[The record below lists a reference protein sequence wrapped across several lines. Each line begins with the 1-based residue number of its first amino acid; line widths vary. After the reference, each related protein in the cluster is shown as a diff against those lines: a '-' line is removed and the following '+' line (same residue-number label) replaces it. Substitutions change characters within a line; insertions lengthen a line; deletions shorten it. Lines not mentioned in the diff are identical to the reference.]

1 MQRFHEASV
10 RVHDMARNLAAKAPG
25 VDCCKLL
32 IMRWRARYLGT
43 QMRADDP
50 RVTRLF
56 HKILNLCD
64 DETSEPEVAASAMT
78 CALVCFTRANAMP
91 GGVGSAMAQLRR
103 NIAELVSLSEAAEGP
118 PPKLH

>member
-1 MQRFHEASV
+1 M
-10 RVHDMARNLAAKAPG
+10 K
-25 VDCCKLL
+25 
-32 IMRWRARYLGT
+32 
-43 QMRADDP
+43 ADDP

-78 CALVCFTRANAMP
+78 CALVCFTRANATP
-91 GGVGSAMAQLRR
+91 GAVRSAMAQLRQ
-103 NIAELVSLSEAAEGP
+103 NIAELASLSEAAEGP